1 MKKSC
6 ENCGNSKCQ
15 NMMVAVLYDA
25 CLESEYEKFWKPK
38 SNVERAQEKD
48 GET

>member
-6 ENCGNSKCQ
+6 ENCGNLKCQ
-15 NMMVAVLYDA
+15 NMMVAVLYDS
-25 CLESEYEKFWKPK
+25 CLESGYEKFWKPK
-38 SNVERAQEKD
+38 SNAERTKEKE